1 MTNEKM
7 WEPGAD
13 RISESSISKFRAYVN
28 ERFGLDLGEYASLH
42 RWSVEHLSEFWE
54 CIWDYCG
61 VIGER
66 GSGPAYVPNDTF
78 YKARFFPEARLNF
91 AENLLRRGDDAEAIV
106 LCREDGFRAALSYAD
121 LRRQVGALSHALRT
135 LGVQPEDRVAAYVPN
150 VPEAVVGMLAATS
163 LGAVWSSCSPDFGV
177 GGAIDRFEQ
186 IEPKVLF
193 AVESYFFKGKSFD
206 LRERLAEIRQ
216 QLPSVEHVVLIP
228 CLEDSVS
235 LADGDV
241 WLDYVE
247 LVRGEHPLEFQRF
260 PFDHPLYILFS
271 SGTTGKPKC
280 IVHRAGGVLLMH
292 LREHRLHS
300 DVREGDRLFFFT
312 TCGWMM
318 WNWLVSGLAS
328 NATLILYDGSP
339 MDPSPDVLFRMA
351 EEERIT
357 IFGTSAKYLSALD
370 KTGCRPIENCDLGAM
385 RSVLSTGSPLS
396 PDSFDFVYGGI
407 KRDVCLSSISGGT
420 DLVGCLI
427 AGNPAGAVYRGEC
440 QAPTL
445 GMDIAV
451 YDDSGNRLEGEM
463 GELVC
468 TTPFPSVPLGFW
480 RDPDDAKFRAAYFER
495 FPGVWHHGDLA
506 SLTEHGGFVIYG
518 RSDAVLN
525 AGGVRIGTSEIYRP
539 VEAMPEI
546 AEALAV
552 GQLWEDDT
560 RILLFVTLQAGC
572 TLDDELVGAIR
583 TRLRKEAS
591 PRHVPAKIIQ
601 VPELPR
607 TKSGKIVELA
617 VRDVIEGRPVKNLD
631 ALANPEAL
639 DYFSDLAELKT
650 E

>member
-1 MTNEKM
+1 M
-7 WEPGAD
+7 
-13 RISESSISKFRAYVN
+13 
-28 ERFGLDLGEYASLH
+28 
-42 RWSVEHLSEFWE
+42 
-54 CIWDYCG
+54 
-61 VIGER
+61 
-66 GSGPAYVPNDTF
+66 
-78 YKARFFPEARLNF
+78 
-91 AENLLRRGDDAEAIV
+91 
-106 LCREDGFRAALSYAD
+106 
-121 LRRQVGALSHALRT
+121 
-135 LGVQPEDRVAAYVPN
+135 
-150 VPEAVVGMLAATS
+150 
-163 LGAVWSSCSPDFGV
+163 
-177 GGAIDRFEQ
+177 
-186 IEPKVLF
+186 
-193 AVESYFFKGKSFD
+193 
-206 LRERLAEIRQ
+206 
-216 QLPSVEHVVLIP
+216 
-228 CLEDSVS
+228 
-235 LADGDV
+235 
-241 WLDYVE
+241 
-247 LVRGEHPLEFQRF
+247 
-260 PFDHPLYILFS
+260 
-271 SGTTGKPKC
+271 
-280 IVHRAGGVLLMH
+280 
-292 LREHRLHS
+292 
-300 DVREGDRLFFFT
+300 
-312 TCGWMM
+312 
-318 WNWLVSGLAS
+318 
-328 NATLILYDGSP
+328 LYDGSP
-339 MDPSPDVLFRMA
+339 MDPTPDVLFRMA